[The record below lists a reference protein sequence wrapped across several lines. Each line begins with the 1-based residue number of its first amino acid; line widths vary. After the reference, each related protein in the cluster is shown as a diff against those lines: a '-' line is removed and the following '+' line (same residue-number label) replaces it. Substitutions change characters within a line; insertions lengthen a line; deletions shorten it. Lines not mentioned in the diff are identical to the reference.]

1 MSNQKL
7 LERMQELRSTI
18 KDASNA
24 SLKLHQELTHD
35 LIISGEVERDD
46 YTLNYLLDNNATFYR
61 HLNAF
66 IDNKLGH
73 MQGRL
78 LYGELFDELCSII
91 KNVPTKE
98 NIRTMAAGNMAT
110 LIIEKPRINSMPL
123 IFMIDVNRK
132 KSSITFK
139 LGGTD
144 NDRISV
150 GEIQLTSKGNLC
162 YSSIYT
168 PSYEV
173 DYEFGK
179 RLKNCVKEDPVKFL
193 TNLIAE
199 IKSVNDGNV
208 IFSEFNN
215 DEPIITDD
223 LEHHH
228 TINSIVLSLLRIY
241 YGYKITD
248 SLNALRNKEFNR
260 NNIRFGMSDD
270 FYGWTERFFEEKKNV
285 RNGKIV
291 VHEDNIIK
299 IANRYIIR
307 FDSSDLYFYI
317 SKKAFNLNSSNVMK
331 IYLFSCDS
339 EEIYDRTPETI
350 LDPESE
356 EMLKSL
362 DKVKFVNK
370 YTKLLAYANYFE
382 NWNEIIE
389 KAFDVENNIKGE
401 DHIKNFVSMIN
412 HFMNYDLSI

>member
-1 MSNQKL
+1 MNTEKL
-7 LERMQELRSTI
+7 TERMEELKSSI
-18 KDASNA
+18 KVASDAA
-24 SLKLHQELTHD
+24 LKLHQELTHK
-35 LIISGEVERDD
+35 LIISGEAERDD

-61 HLNAF
+61 LLNAF
-66 IDNKLGH
+66 IDNKLGY
-73 MQGRL
+73 MEGRL

-91 KNVPTKE
+91 KNAPTKE

-179 RLKNCVKEDPVKFL
+179 RLKNCVKEDPVQFL
-193 TNLIAE
+193 TNLITE
-199 IKSVNDGNV
+199 IKSINDGNE
-208 IFSEFNN
+208 IFAEFNN
-215 DEPIITDD
+215 DEPIINND
-223 LEHHH
+223 LEHH
-228 TINSIVLSLLRIY
+228 TVNSIVLSLLRIY

-270 FYGWTERFFEEKKNV
+270 FYGWTERFFEEK
-285 RNGKIV
+285 RNIRKGKIV
-291 VHEDNIIK
+291 VHENNIIK

-350 LDPESE
+350 LDPEST

-401 DHIKNFVSMIN
+401 DRIKNFVSMIN

>member
-24 SLKLHQELTHD
+24 SLKLHQELTHQ
-35 LIISGEVERDD
+35 LIISGEVDRDD
-46 YTLNYLLDNNATFYR
+46 CTLNYLLNNNSTLYR
-61 HLNAF
+61 LLNAF
-66 IDNKLGH
+66 MDNKWGY

-78 LYGELFDELCSII
+78 SYGELFDELYSVI

-98 NIRTMAAGNMAT
+98 NIRVMAAGNMAT
-110 LIIEKPRINSMPL
+110 LIIEKPGNSIPL
-123 IFMIDVNRK
+123 SFLMDVNKK

-139 LGGTD
+139 LGGTAD
-144 NDRISV
+144 GRTFI
-150 GEIQLTSKGNLC
+150 GEIELTSKGNLC

-168 PSYEV
+168 PNYEV
-173 DYEFGK
+173 DYKFGK
-179 RLKNCVKEDPVKFL
+179 RLKSCVNENPVQFL
-193 TNLIAE
+193 TNLITE
-199 IKSVNDGNV
+199 IKSINDGNV
-208 IFSEFNN
+208 IFAEFNN
-215 DEPIITDD
+215 DDPIITDD
-223 LEHHH
+223 LDHH
-228 TINSIVLSLLRIY
+228 TVNSIVLSLLRIHN
-241 YGYKITD
+241 GYNIID
-248 SLNALRNKEFNR
+248 SLDALKNKEFNR
-260 NNIRFGMSDD
+260 NNIRFRMTDD
-270 FYGWTERFFEEKKNV
+270 FYNWTERFFEEKKDT
-285 RNGKIV
+285 RRGKVV
-291 VHEDNIIK
+291 VHEDNIVK

-307 FDSSDLYFYI
+307 VDSSDLYFYI
-317 SKKAFNLNSSNVMK
+317 SKKAFNLNSSTAMK

-339 EEIYDRTPETI
+339 DEIYDRTPEII
-350 LDPESE
+350 LDQESE

-401 DHIKNFVSMIN
+401 DRIKNFVSMIN